1 MSHTPIKYR
10 IWSEEQD
17 QEKSRQSR
25 AGRQYEWAVQ
35 ECPVHQQEAERRP
48 TPRFY
53 QEAGRTGLTAEHSIP
68 QQKQSMV
75 HGL

>member
-35 ECPVHQQEAERRP
+35 ECPVHLQEAKRCSPYHVSTKKWE
-48 TPRFY
+48 
-53 QEAGRTGLTAEHSIP
+53 EWSLTGKYSIR
-68 QQKQSMV
+68 K
-75 HGL
+75 